1 MKDIYLYPDLY
12 DALHHNIETD
22 KNVITHYAKKC
33 NGPVLE
39 LASGTGRLSKYI
51 TDLGLPYTGI
61 DNSQSFLDV
70 SIENLGSSG
79 TFLLRDMRDFH
90 LNKKFN
96 FIFIGFNSFLHNL
109 TDKDAVSCLTSI
121 KTHLNDGG
129 LFLLS
134 IFQPDH
140 SFLYRDEYL
149 YEARTF
155 FDYHG
160 KKCRMMERNSFD
172 DETQINSLTWQ
183 LEIDGDL
190 SDESYSFKQRMYY
203 PHKMDLLFQETGF
216 SIQEK
221 FGDWNMNPL
230 GEESPLQIYICK
242 CE

>member
-1 MKDIYLYPDLY
+1 MEDIYSNPKLY

-70 SIENLGSSG
+70 CIENLGNSG

-160 KKCRMMERNSFD
+160 KQCRMMERNSFD

-190 SDESYSFKQRMYY
+190 SDETYSFKQRMYY

-242 CE
+242 

>member
-1 MKDIYLYPDLY
+1 MKDIYLNPDLY
-12 DALHHNIETD
+12 DALHQDIKTD

-33 NGPVLE
+33 NGSVLE
-39 LASGTGRLSKYI
+39 VASGTGRLSKYI

-70 SIENLGSSG
+70 SIENLGSRG

-90 LNKKFN
+90 LNKKFD

-109 TDKDAVSCLTSI
+109 TDRDAVSCLTSI

-155 FDYHG
+155 FDYQG
-160 KKCRMMERNSFD
+160 KQCRMMERNSFD

-183 LEIDGDL
+183 LEIDGNL
-190 SDESYSFKQRMYY
+190 SEETYSFKQRMYY

-221 FGDWNMNPL
+221 FGDWDMNPL
-230 GEESPLQIYICK
+230 DEESPLQIYICK
-242 CE
+242 

>member
-160 KKCRMMERNSFD
+160 KQCRMMERNSFD

-221 FGDWNMNPL
+221 FGDWSMNPL

-242 CE
+242 

>member
-70 SIENLGSSG
+70 SIKNLGSSG

-160 KKCRMMERNSFD
+160 KQCRMMERNSFD

-190 SDESYSFKQRMYY
+190 SDETYSFKQRMYY

-242 CE
+242 

>member
-1 MKDIYLYPDLY
+1 MNDIYLYPDLY
-12 DALHHNIETD
+12 DALHQDIETD

-39 LASGTGRLSKYI
+39 VASGTGRLSKYI

-70 SIENLGSSG
+70 SIENLGNRG

-90 LNKKFN
+90 LNKKFD

-140 SFLYRDEYL
+140 SFLYRNEYL

-155 FDYHG
+155 FKYQG
-160 KKCRMMERNSFD
+160 KQCRMMERNSFD
-172 DETQINSLTWQ
+172 DGTQINSLTWQ
-183 LEIDGDL
+183 LEIDGNL
-190 SDESYSFKQRMYY
+190 SEETYSFKQRMYY
-203 PHKMDLLFQETGF
+203 PHEMDLLFQETGF

-221 FGDWNMNPL
+221 FGDWDMNPL
-230 GEESPLQIYICK
+230 DEESPLQIYICK
-242 CE
+242 

>member
-12 DALHHNIETD
+12 DALHQDIETD

-39 LASGTGRLSKYI
+39 VASGTGRLSKYI

-70 SIENLGSSG
+70 SIENLGSRG

-90 LNKKFN
+90 LNKKFD

-109 TDKDAVSCLTSI
+109 TDKDAVSCLASI

-155 FDYHG
+155 FNYHG
-160 KKCRMMERNSFD
+160 KKCRMMERNLFD

-183 LEIDGDL
+183 LEIDGNL
-190 SDESYSFKQRMYY
+190 SEDTYSFKQRMYY

-221 FGDWNMNPL
+221 FGDWEMNPL
-230 GEESPLQIYICK
+230 DEESPLQIYICK
-242 CE
+242 

>member
-12 DALHHNIETD
+12 DALHQDIETD

-39 LASGTGRLSKYI
+39 VASGTGRLSKYI

-70 SIENLGSSG
+70 SIENLGSRG

-90 LNKKFN
+90 LNQKFD

-109 TDKDAVSCLTSI
+109 TDKDAVSCLASI

-155 FDYHG
+155 FNYQG

-183 LEIDGDL
+183 LEIDGNL
-190 SDESYSFKQRMYY
+190 SEDTYSFKQRMYY

-221 FGDWNMNPL
+221 FGDWEMNPL
-230 GEESPLQIYICK
+230 DEESPLQIYICK
-242 CE
+242 

>member
-12 DALHHNIETD
+12 DALHQDIETD

-39 LASGTGRLSKYI
+39 IASGTGRLSKYI

-70 SIENLGSSG
+70 SIENLGSRG

-90 LNKKFN
+90 LNKKFD

-109 TDKDAVSCLTSI
+109 TDKDAVSCLASI

-149 YEARTF
+149 YETRTF
-155 FDYHG
+155 FDYQG
-160 KKCRMMERNSFD
+160 KQCRMMEKNSFD

-183 LEIDGDL
+183 LEIDGNL
-190 SDESYSFKQRMYY
+190 SEETYSFKQRMYY
-203 PHKMDLLFQETGF
+203 PHKMDLLFQETGL

-221 FGDWNMNPL
+221 FGDWEMNPL
-230 GEESPLQIYICK
+230 DEESPLQIYICK
-242 CE
+242 

>member
-12 DALHHNIETD
+12 DALHQDIETD

-39 LASGTGRLSKYI
+39 VASGTGRLSKYI

-70 SIENLGSSG
+70 SIKNLGSRG

-90 LNKKFN
+90 LNKKFD

-109 TDKDAVSCLTSI
+109 TDKDAVSCLASI

-155 FDYHG
+155 FDYQG

-183 LEIDGDL
+183 LEIDGNL
-190 SDESYSFKQRMYY
+190 SEETYSFKQRMYY

-221 FGDWNMNPL
+221 FGDWEMNPL
-230 GEESPLQIYICK
+230 DEESPLQIYICK
-242 CE
+242 

>member
-12 DALHHNIETD
+12 DALHQDIETD

-39 LASGTGRLSKYI
+39 VASGTGRLSKYI

-70 SIENLGSSG
+70 SIENLGSRG

-90 LNKKFN
+90 LNKKFD

-109 TDKDAVSCLTSI
+109 TDKDAVSCLASI

-155 FDYHG
+155 FDYQG

-183 LEIDGDL
+183 LEIDGNL
-190 SDESYSFKQRMYY
+190 SEDTYSFKQRMYY

-221 FGDWNMNPL
+221 FGDWEMNPL
-230 GEESPLQIYICK
+230 DEESPLQIYICK
-242 CE
+242 

>member
-12 DALHHNIETD
+12 DALHQDIETD

-39 LASGTGRLSKYI
+39 VASGTGRLSKYI

-70 SIENLGSSG
+70 SIENLGSRG

-90 LNKKFN
+90 LNKKFD

-109 TDKDAVSCLTSI
+109 TDKDAVSCLASI

-155 FDYHG
+155 FDYQG

-183 LEIDGDL
+183 LEIDGNL
-190 SDESYSFKQRMYY
+190 SEDTYSFKQRMYY
-203 PHKMDLLFQETGF
+203 PHKMDLLFQETGL

-221 FGDWNMNPL
+221 FGDWEMNPL
-230 GEESPLQIYICK
+230 DEESPLQIYICK
-242 CE
+242 

>member
-12 DALHHNIETD
+12 DALHQDIETD

-39 LASGTGRLSKYI
+39 VASGTGRLSKYI

-70 SIENLGSSG
+70 SIENLGSRG

-90 LNKKFN
+90 LNKKFD

-109 TDKDAVSCLTSI
+109 TDKNAVSCLASI

-155 FDYHG
+155 FDYHR
-160 KKCRMMERNSFD
+160 KQCRMMERNSFD

-190 SDESYSFKQRMYY
+190 SDETYSFKQRMYY

-221 FGDWNMNPL
+221 FGDWDMNPL
-230 GEESPLQIYICK
+230 DEESPLQIYICK
-242 CE
+242 

>member
-12 DALHHNIETD
+12 DALHQNIETD

-51 TDLGLPYTGI
+51 TGLGLPYTGI

-70 SIENLGSSG
+70 SIENLGSRG

-90 LNKKFN
+90 LNKKFD

-160 KKCRMMERNSFD
+160 KQCRMMERNSFD

-190 SDESYSFKQRMYY
+190 SDETYSFKQRMYY

-242 CE
+242 

>member
-12 DALHHNIETD
+12 DALHQDIETD

-39 LASGTGRLSKYI
+39 VASGTGRLSKYI

-70 SIENLGSSG
+70 SIENLGSRG

-90 LNKKFN
+90 LNKKFD

-109 TDKDAVSCLTSI
+109 TDKDAVSCLASI

-155 FDYHG
+155 FDYQG

-183 LEIDGDL
+183 LEIDGNL
-190 SDESYSFKQRMYY
+190 SEETYSFKQRMYY

-221 FGDWNMNPL
+221 FGDWEMNPL
-230 GEESPLQIYICK
+230 DEESPLQIYICK
-242 CE
+242 

>member
-12 DALHHNIETD
+12 DALHQDIETD

-33 NGPVLE
+33 NGSVLE
-39 LASGTGRLSKYI
+39 VASGTGRLSKYI

-70 SIENLGSSG
+70 SIKNLGKRG

-90 LNKKFN
+90 LNKKFD

-109 TDKDAVSCLTSI
+109 TDKDAVSCLASI

-155 FDYHG
+155 FDYQG

-172 DETQINSLTWQ
+172 DKTQINSLTWQ
-183 LEIDGDL
+183 LEIDGSL
-190 SDESYSFKQRMYY
+190 SEETYSFKQRMYY

-221 FGDWNMNPL
+221 FGDWDMNPL
-230 GEESPLQIYICK
+230 DEESPLQIYICK
-242 CE
+242 

>member
-12 DALHHNIETD
+12 DALHQDIETD

-39 LASGTGRLSKYI
+39 VASGTGRLSKYI

-70 SIENLGSSG
+70 SIENLGSRG

-90 LNKKFN
+90 LNKKFD

-109 TDKDAVSCLTSI
+109 TDKDAVSCLASI

-149 YEARTF
+149 YEARTSF
-155 FDYHG
+155 HYQG
-160 KKCRMMERNSFD
+160 KQCRMMEKNSFD

-183 LEIDGDL
+183 LEIDGNL
-190 SDESYSFKQRMYY
+190 SEETYSFKQRMYY

-221 FGDWNMNPL
+221 FGDWEMNPL
-230 GEESPLQIYICK
+230 DEESPLQIYICK
-242 CE
+242 

>member
-70 SIENLGSSG
+70 SIENLGNSG

-109 TDKDAVSCLTSI
+109 TDEDAVSCLTSI

-160 KKCRMMERNSFD
+160 KQCRMMEKNSFD

-190 SDESYSFKQRMYY
+190 SDEMYSFKQRMYY

-242 CE
+242 

>member
-12 DALHHNIETD
+12 DALHQDIETD

-39 LASGTGRLSKYI
+39 VASGTGRLSKYI

-70 SIENLGSSG
+70 SIENLGSRG

-90 LNKKFN
+90 LNQKFD

-109 TDKDAVSCLTSI
+109 TDKDAVSCLASI

-149 YEARTF
+149 YEARTS
-155 FDYHG
+155 FDYQG
-160 KKCRMMERNSFD
+160 KQCRMMERNSFD

-183 LEIDGDL
+183 LEIDGNL
-190 SDESYSFKQRMYY
+190 SEETYSFKQRMYY

-221 FGDWNMNPL
+221 FGDWEMNPL
-230 GEESPLQIYICK
+230 DEESPLQIYICK
-242 CE
+242 

>member
-12 DALHHNIETD
+12 DALHQDIETD

-39 LASGTGRLSKYI
+39 VASGTGRLSKYI
-51 TDLGLPYTGI
+51 SDLGLPYTGI

-70 SIENLGSSG
+70 SIKNLGNRG

-90 LNKKFN
+90 LNKKFD

-140 SFLYRDEYL
+140 SFLYRNEYL

-155 FDYHG
+155 FKYQGCLLYTSDAA
-160 KKCRMMERNSFD
+160 
-172 DETQINSLTWQ
+172 DE
-183 LEIDGDL
+183 
-190 SDESYSFKQRMYY
+190 
-203 PHKMDLLFQETGF
+203 
-216 SIQEK
+216 
-221 FGDWNMNPL
+221 
-230 GEESPLQIYICK
+230 
-242 CE
+242 

>member
-12 DALHHNIETD
+12 DALHQDIETD

-39 LASGTGRLSKYI
+39 VASGTGRLSKYI

-70 SIENLGSSG
+70 SIENLGSRG

-90 LNKKFN
+90 LNKKFD

-109 TDKDAVSCLTSI
+109 TDKDAVSCLASI

-155 FDYHG
+155 FDYQG

-183 LEIDGDL
+183 LEIDGNL
-190 SDESYSFKQRMYY
+190 SEETYSFKQRMYY

-221 FGDWNMNPL
+221 FGDWDMNPL
-230 GEESPLQIYICK
+230 DEESPLQIYICK
-242 CE
+242 

>member
-1 MKDIYLYPDLY
+1 MEDIYSNPKLY

-70 SIENLGSSG
+70 SIENLGNSG

-109 TDKDAVSCLTSI
+109 TDEDAVSCLTSI
-121 KTHLNDGG
+121 KTHLSDGG

-160 KKCRMMERNSFD
+160 KQCRMMERNSFD

-190 SDESYSFKQRMYY
+190 SDETYSFEQRMYY

-230 GEESPLQIYICK
+230 VEESPLQIYICK
-242 CE
+242 

>member
-12 DALHHNIETD
+12 DALHQDIETD

-39 LASGTGRLSKYI
+39 VASGTGRLSKYI

-70 SIENLGSSG
+70 SIENLGSRG

-90 LNKKFN
+90 LNKKFD

-109 TDKDAVSCLTSI
+109 TDKDAVSCLASI

-155 FDYHG
+155 FNYQG

-183 LEIDGDL
+183 LEIDGNL
-190 SDESYSFKQRMYY
+190 SDETYSFKQRMYY

-221 FGDWNMNPL
+221 FGDWDMNPL
-230 GEESPLQIYICK
+230 DEESPLQIYICK
-242 CE
+242 

>member
-1 MKDIYLYPDLY
+1 MLVGHRSRSYSSKKTAMRPLRTPR
-12 DALHHNIETD
+12 
-22 KNVITHYAKKC
+22 VISAWAISAAVRF
-33 NGPVLE
+33 NP
-39 LASGTGRLSKYI
+39 R
-51 TDLGLPYTGI
+51 
-61 DNSQSFLDV
+61 
-70 SIENLGSSG
+70 SIFSTIS
-79 TFLLRDMRDFH
+79 
-90 LNKKFN
+90 
-96 FIFIGFNSFLHNL
+96 
-109 TDKDAVSCLTSI
+109 A
-121 KTHLNDGG
+121 LNDDG

-160 KKCRMMERNSFD
+160 KQCRMMERNSFD

-221 FGDWNMNPL
+221 FGDWSMNPL

>member
-12 DALHHNIETD
+12 DALHQDIETD

-39 LASGTGRLSKYI
+39 VASGTGRLSKYI

-70 SIENLGSSG
+70 SIENLGSRG

-90 LNKKFN
+90 LNKKFD

-109 TDKDAVSCLTSI
+109 TDKDAVSCLASI

-155 FDYHG
+155 FNYQG

-183 LEIDGDL
+183 LEIDGNL
-190 SDESYSFKQRMYY
+190 SEETYSFKQRMYY

-221 FGDWNMNPL
+221 FGDWEMNPL
-230 GEESPLQIYICK
+230 DEESPLQIYICK
-242 CE
+242 

>member
-12 DALHHNIETD
+12 DALHQDIETD

-33 NGPVLE
+33 NGSVLE
-39 LASGTGRLSKYI
+39 VASGTGRLSKYI

-70 SIENLGSSG
+70 SIENLGSRG

-90 LNKKFN
+90 LNKKFD

-109 TDKDAVSCLTSI
+109 TDKDAVSCLASI

-155 FDYHG
+155 FNYQG

-183 LEIDGDL
+183 LEIDGNL
-190 SDESYSFKQRMYY
+190 SEDTYSFKQRMYY

-221 FGDWNMNPL
+221 FGDWEMNPL
-230 GEESPLQIYICK
+230 DEESPLQIYICK
-242 CE
+242 

>member
-12 DALHHNIETD
+12 DALHQDIETD

-39 LASGTGRLSKYI
+39 VASGTGRLSKYI

-70 SIENLGSSG
+70 SIENLGSRG

-90 LNKKFN
+90 LNKKFD

-149 YEARTF
+149 YEARTS
-155 FDYHG
+155 FDYQG
-160 KKCRMMERNSFD
+160 KQCRMMEKNSFD

-183 LEIDGDL
+183 LEIDGNL
-190 SDESYSFKQRMYY
+190 SEKTYSFKQRMYY

-242 CE
+242 

>member
-1 MKDIYLYPDLY
+1 MKDIYLCPDLY
-12 DALHHNIETD
+12 DALHQDIETD

-39 LASGTGRLSKYI
+39 VASGTGRLSKYI

-70 SIENLGSSG
+70 SIENLGSRG

-90 LNKKFN
+90 LNKKFD

-109 TDKDAVSCLTSI
+109 TDKDAVSCLASI

-155 FDYHG
+155 FNYQG

-183 LEIDGDL
+183 LEIDGNL
-190 SDESYSFKQRMYY
+190 SEDTYSFKQRMYY
-203 PHKMDLLFQETGF
+203 PHKMDLLFQETGL

-221 FGDWNMNPL
+221 FGDWEMNPL
-230 GEESPLQIYICK
+230 DEESPLQIYICK
-242 CE
+242 

>member
-12 DALHHNIETD
+12 DALHQDIETD

-39 LASGTGRLSKYI
+39 VASGTGRLSKYI

-61 DNSQSFLDV
+61 DNSQSFLDS
-70 SIENLGSSG
+70 SIKNLGNRG
-79 TFLLRDMRDFH
+79 TFLLHDMRDFH
-90 LNKKFN
+90 LNKKFD

-109 TDKDAVSCLTSI
+109 TDKDALSCLTSI

-155 FDYHG
+155 FDYQG
-160 KKCRMMERNSFD
+160 KQCRMMERNSFD

-183 LEIDGDL
+183 LEIDGIL
-190 SDESYSFKQRMYY
+190 SEEAYSFKQRMYY

-221 FGDWNMNPL
+221 FGDWDMNPL
-230 GEESPLQIYICK
+230 DEESPLQIYICK
-242 CE
+242 

>member
-1 MKDIYLYPDLY
+1 MNDIYLYPDLY
-12 DALHHNIETD
+12 DALHQDIETD

-39 LASGTGRLSKYI
+39 VASGTGRLSKYI

-70 SIENLGSSG
+70 SIENLGNRG

-90 LNKKFN
+90 LNKKFD

-140 SFLYRDEYL
+140 SFLYRNEYL

-155 FDYHG
+155 FKYQG
-160 KKCRMMERNSFD
+160 KQCRMMERNSFD

-183 LEIDGDL
+183 LEIDGNL
-190 SDESYSFKQRMYY
+190 SEETYSFKQRMYY
-203 PHKMDLLFQETGF
+203 PHEMDLLFQETGF

-221 FGDWNMNPL
+221 FGDWEMNPL
-230 GEESPLQIYICK
+230 DEESPLQIYICK
-242 CE
+242 

>member
-12 DALHHNIETD
+12 DALHQDIETD

-33 NGPVLE
+33 NGSVLE
-39 LASGTGRLSKYI
+39 VASGTGRLSKYI
-51 TDLGLPYTGI
+51 TDLRLPYTGI

-70 SIENLGSSG
+70 SIKNLGYGG

-90 LNKKFN
+90 LNQKFD

-109 TDKDAVSCLTSI
+109 TDKDAVSCLASI

-155 FDYHG
+155 FDYQG
-160 KKCRMMERNSFD
+160 KQCRMMERNSFD

-190 SDESYSFKQRMYY
+190 SDKTYSFKQRMYY

-242 CE
+242 

>member
-12 DALHHNIETD
+12 DALHQDIETD

-39 LASGTGRLSKYI
+39 VASGTGRLSKYI

-70 SIENLGSSG
+70 SIENLGSRG

-90 LNKKFN
+90 LNQKFD

-109 TDKDAVSCLTSI
+109 TDKDAVSCLASI

-149 YEARTF
+149 YEARTS
-155 FDYHG
+155 FDYQG
-160 KKCRMMERNSFD
+160 KQCRMMERNSFD

-183 LEIDGDL
+183 LEIDGNL
-190 SDESYSFKQRMYY
+190 SEETYSFKQRMYY

-221 FGDWNMNPL
+221 FGDWEMNPL
-230 GEESPLQIYICK
+230 EEESPLQIYICK
-242 CE
+242 

>member
-12 DALHHNIETD
+12 DALHQDIETD

-33 NGPVLE
+33 NGSVLE
-39 LASGTGRLSKYI
+39 VASGTGRLSKYI

-70 SIENLGSSG
+70 SIKNLGSRG

-90 LNKKFN
+90 LNKKFD

-109 TDKDAVSCLTSI
+109 TDKDALSCLTSI

-155 FDYHG
+155 FDYQG

-183 LEIDGDL
+183 LEIDGNL
-190 SDESYSFKQRMYY
+190 SEETYSFKQRMYY

-221 FGDWNMNPL
+221 FGDWDMNPL
-230 GEESPLQIYICK
+230 DEESPLQIYICK
-242 CE
+242 

>member
-1 MKDIYLYPDLY
+1 
-12 DALHHNIETD
+12 
-22 KNVITHYAKKC
+22 
-33 NGPVLE
+33 
-39 LASGTGRLSKYI
+39 
-51 TDLGLPYTGI
+51 
-61 DNSQSFLDV
+61 
-70 SIENLGSSG
+70 
-79 TFLLRDMRDFH
+79 MRDFH
-90 LNKKFN
+90 LNKKLD

-109 TDKDAVSCLTSI
+109 TDKDAVSCLASI

-155 FDYHG
+155 FDYQG
-160 KKCRMMERNSFD
+160 KQCRMMERNSFD

-183 LEIDGDL
+183 LEIDGIL
-190 SDESYSFKQRMYY
+190 SEEAYSFKQRMYY

-221 FGDWNMNPL
+221 FGDWDMNPL
-230 GEESPLQIYICK
+230 DEESPLQIYICK
-242 CE
+242 

>member
-12 DALHHNIETD
+12 DALHQDIETD

-39 LASGTGRLSKYI
+39 VASGTGRLSKYI

-70 SIENLGSSG
+70 SIENLGSRG
-79 TFLLRDMRDFH
+79 TFLLRDMRAFH
-90 LNKKFN
+90 LNKKFD

-109 TDKDAVSCLTSI
+109 IDKDAVSCLASI

-155 FDYHG
+155 FDYQG
-160 KKCRMMERNSFD
+160 KQCRMMERNSFD

-183 LEIDGDL
+183 LEIDGIL
-190 SDESYSFKQRMYY
+190 SEETYSFKQRMYY

-221 FGDWNMNPL
+221 FGDWDMNPL
-230 GEESPLQIYICK
+230 DEESPLQIYICK
-242 CE
+242 

>member
-12 DALHHNIETD
+12 DALHQDIETD

-39 LASGTGRLSKYI
+39 VASGTGRLSKYI

-70 SIENLGSSG
+70 SIKNLGNRG
-79 TFLLRDMRDFH
+79 TFLLHDMRDFH
-90 LNKKFN
+90 LNKKFD

-109 TDKDAVSCLTSI
+109 TDKDALSCLKSI

-155 FDYHG
+155 FDYQG
-160 KKCRMMERNSFD
+160 KQCRMMERNSFD

-183 LEIDGDL
+183 LEIDGNL
-190 SDESYSFKQRMYY
+190 SEEAYSFKQRMYY

-221 FGDWNMNPL
+221 FGDWDMNPL
-230 GEESPLQIYICK
+230 DEESPLQIYICK
-242 CE
+242 